1 MDGEREEGV
10 GSEVR
15 RIMGGGG
22 EVRGYR
28 KLFKPGPG
36 GNEEREITVRD
47 LTLYVPADG
56 FPTTDTFHSDQLC
69 HS

>member
-1 MDGEREEGV
+1 MDGEREKGV
-10 GSEVR
+10 GSKVR

-36 GNEEREITVRD
+36 GNEERD
-47 LTLYVPADG
+47 HCP
-56 FPTTDTFHSDQLC
+56 
-69 HS
+69 